1 MSRGMSYPLEG
12 GGKISEVEFVQSIL
26 SRCDTKITLR
36 RLYYILA
43 SAELIPKTQKAY
55 RALSDRLGRARL
67 QGQMSKTAFVDLTAR
82 EYGVWDGWDSP
93 MDMVMDMEYRS
104 NWWAGAEAVPEL
116 WCEGAGTVAV
126 LEPVAARWQVRIVPC
141 GGKPS
146 ITMRGEAAERAARA
160 AHRTEIGYLGD
171 FDPSGMQIAKVLAD
185 TLADWSQDKIA
196 VTRLGLNPDQTGS
209 LTASGRPPK
218 PSDPTTPSFISEY
231 GNNTWELEA
240 VPVPAMRRWAER
252 FIAQFA
258 PFDPDDMAERDDD
271 AWAEFLSER

>member
-1 MSRGMSYPLEG
+1 MSYPLEG
-12 GGKISEVEFVQSIL
+12 GGKISEVELVQSIL
-26 SRCDTKITLR
+26 ASCDTKITLR

-43 SAELIPKTQKAY
+43 SDGLIPKTQKAY

-93 MDMVMDMEYRS
+93 ADMVMDMEYRS

-160 AHRTEIGYLGD
+160 GHRTEIGYLGD
-171 FDPSGMQIAKVLAD
+171 FDPSGMQIAAVLAD
-185 TLADWSQDKIA
+185 TLADWSQGKIA
-196 VTRLGLNPDQTGS
+196 VTRLGLNPDPDRVAHRVGTPAE
-209 LTASGRPPK
+209 TVRPDHTQLHQRIRQQHMGTRSRPR
-218 PSDPTTPSFISEY
+218 P
-231 GNNTWELEA
+231 
-240 VPVPAMRRWAER
+240 RH
-252 FIAQFA
+252 A
-258 PFDPDDMAERDDD
+258 PMG
-271 AWAEFLSER
+271 